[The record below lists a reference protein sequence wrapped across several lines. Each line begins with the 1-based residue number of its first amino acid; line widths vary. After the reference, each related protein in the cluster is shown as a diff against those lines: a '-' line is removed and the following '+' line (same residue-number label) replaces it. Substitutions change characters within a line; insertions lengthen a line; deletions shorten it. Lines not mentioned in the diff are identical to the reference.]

1 MSTHLNRRNEIDLG
15 RLLTALKLRWWLLP
29 VSVVLV
35 LAAVL
40 VQPQL
45 GGSDANQ
52 GLLTVTKAYEAKIET
67 APLSIIGFDPGAT
80 TPFPS
85 FDNQLAAIQDPIFV
99 ETIQSSI
106 PSPIQVAV
114 TRSEP
119 KFTMVDTIDES
130 NNRVTFLSR
139 GTSSY
144 VFSCV
149 SIDEQAC
156 LLGID
161 GYVQEVSR
169 LRYES
174 ITTGLKTNAEFL
186 DQLIKSAVSRLD
198 VIAST
203 GDSYSIA
210 AEQAGLVDL
219 NNKRQAVT
227 EIIDQISGELQEVS
241 TSTNQLVIKSKYT
254 PTSIGF
260 GIIFGLVIGI
270 LVALQLAFIDKRV
283 RSESDICVLNPEV
296 KYLGKFSLQQ
306 IEATSSPVVAAILSN
321 IENTAVSTVRFLSV
335 SDKMPPSTSLLF
347 ESLSRRQISCE
358 LLHASKDLTVDTLL
372 PTSKSAMVYLISTE
386 KDRIDQWLPT
396 HSAFT
401 NAGNQI
407 LGWVMV
413 DK

>member
-40 VQPQL
+40 IQPQL
-45 GGSDANQ
+45 SGSDANQ
-52 GLLTVTKAYEAKIET
+52 GLLAVTKAFEAKIET

-85 FDNQLAAIQDPIFV
+85 FDNQLAALQDPVFV
-99 ETIQSSI
+99 EKIQGSI

-144 VFSCV
+144 VFSCL
-149 SIDEQAC
+149 SADEQAC

-174 ITTGLKTNAEFL
+174 ITSGLKTNMDFL
-186 DQLIKSAVSRLD
+186 DQLIKSASSRLD

-203 GDSYSIA
+203 GDSSSIA
-210 AEQAGLVDL
+210 AEEAGLVDL
-219 NNKRQAVT
+219 NNKRQAVS
-227 EIIDQISGELQEVS
+227 EIIDQISGKLQEVS
-241 TSTNQLVIKSKYT
+241 TSTNQLVVKPKYT

-283 RSESDICVLNPEV
+283 RSERDICVLNPEV

-306 IEATSSPVVAAILSN
+306 IEVTSIPVIAAILSN
-321 IENTAVSTVRFLSV
+321 IENTAVSTMRFVSV
-335 SDKMPPSTSLLF
+335 SDKAQASTSLLF
-347 ESLSRRQISCE
+347 ESLSRHQIACE
-358 LLHASKDLTVDTLL
+358 FLHASKDLTVEALL
-372 PTSKSAMVYLISTE
+372 PRSKSAIVYLISTE

-407 LGWVMV
+407 LGCALV

>member
-1 MSTHLNRRNEIDLG
+1 MPTHLNRGNEIDLG
-15 RLLTALKLRWWLLP
+15 RILTALKLRWWLLP
-29 VSVVLV
+29 VSVILV

-40 VQPQL
+40 IQPQL
-45 GGSDANQ
+45 SGSDANQ
-52 GLLTVTKAYEAKIET
+52 GLLTVTKAFEAKIET

-85 FDNQLAAIQDPIFV
+85 FDNQLAALQDPIFV
-99 ETIQSSI
+99 EKIQSSI
-106 PSPIQVAV
+106 PSPVQVAV

-149 SIDEQAC
+149 STDEQAC

-174 ITTGLKTNAEFL
+174 ITSGLRTNVDFL

-203 GDSYSIA
+203 SDSYSIA
-210 AEQAGLVDL
+210 AEETGLVDL

-227 EIIDQISGELQEVS
+227 EIITQISGELHEVS
-241 TSTNQLVIKSKYT
+241 TSTNQLVAKPKYT
-254 PTSIGF
+254 PTSFGF

-270 LVALQLAFIDKRV
+270 LIALQLALIDKRV
-283 RSESDICVLNPEV
+283 RSERDISVLNPEV
-296 KYLGKFSLQQ
+296 KYLGRFSLQQ
-306 IEATSSPVVAAILSN
+306 IEGTSIPVIAAILSN
-321 IENTAVSTVRFLSV
+321 IENTAVSTVRFVSV
-335 SDKMPPSTSLLF
+335 SDKAPASTSLLF
-347 ESLSRRQISCE
+347 ESLSLRQISCE
-358 LLHASKDLTVDTLL
+358 LLLASKDLTVDTLL
-372 PTSKSAMVYLISTE
+372 PTSKSAIVYLISTE
-386 KDRIDQWLPT
+386 KDRIDQWLPA

-407 LGWVMV
+407 LGCALF

>member
-1 MSTHLNRRNEIDLG
+1 MPTHLNRGNEIDLG

-40 VQPQL
+40 IQPQL
-45 GGSDANQ
+45 SGSDANQ
-52 GLLTVTKAYEAKIET
+52 GLLTVTKAFEAKIET

-85 FDNQLAAIQDPIFV
+85 FDNQLAALQDPIFV
-99 ETIQSSI
+99 EKIQSSI

-149 SIDEQAC
+149 SVDEQAC

-161 GYVQEVSR
+161 GYAQEVSR

-174 ITTGLKTNAEFL
+174 ITSGLRTNVDFL

-203 GDSYSIA
+203 SDSYSIA
-210 AEQAGLVDL
+210 AEETGLVDL

-241 TSTNQLVIKSKYT
+241 TSTNQLVAKPKYT
-254 PTSIGF
+254 PTSFGF

-270 LVALQLAFIDKRV
+270 LIALQLALIDKRV
-283 RSESDICVLNPEV
+283 RSERDISVLNPEV
-296 KYLGKFSLQQ
+296 KYLGRFSLQQ
-306 IEATSSPVVAAILSN
+306 IEGTSIPVIAAILSN
-321 IENTAVSTVRFLSV
+321 IENTAVSTVRFVSV
-335 SDKMPPSTSLLF
+335 SDKVPTSTSLLF

-358 LLHASKDLTVDTLL
+358 LLLASKDLTVDTLL
-372 PTSKSAMVYLISTE
+372 PTSKSAIVYLISTE
-386 KDRIDQWLPT
+386 KDRIDQWLPA

-407 LGWVMV
+407 LGCALF

>member
-1 MSTHLNRRNEIDLG
+1 MPTHLNRGNEIDLG

-40 VQPQL
+40 IQPQL
-45 GGSDANQ
+45 SGSDANQ
-52 GLLTVTKAYEAKIET
+52 GLLTVTKAFEAKIET

-85 FDNQLAAIQDPIFV
+85 FDNQLAALQDPVFV
-99 ETIQSSI
+99 EKIQSSI
-106 PSPIQVAV
+106 PSPVQVAV

-149 SIDEQAC
+149 SVDEQAC

-161 GYVQEVSR
+161 GYAQEVSR

-174 ITTGLKTNAEFL
+174 ITSGLRTNVDFL

-203 GDSYSIA
+203 SDSYSIA
-210 AEQAGLVDL
+210 AEETGLVDL

-241 TSTNQLVIKSKYT
+241 TSTNQLVAKPKYT
-254 PTSIGF
+254 PTSFGF

-270 LVALQLAFIDKRV
+270 LIALQLALIDKRV
-283 RSESDICVLNPEV
+283 RSERDISVLNPEV
-296 KYLGKFSLQQ
+296 KYLGRFSLQQ
-306 IEATSSPVVAAILSN
+306 IEGTSIPVIAAILSN
-321 IENTAVSTVRFLSV
+321 IENTAVSTVRFVSV
-335 SDKMPPSTSLLF
+335 SDKVPTSTSLLF

-358 LLHASKDLTVDTLL
+358 LLLASKDLTVDTLL
-372 PTSKSAMVYLISTE
+372 PTSKSAIVYLISTE
-386 KDRIDQWLPT
+386 KDRIDQWLPA

-407 LGWVMV
+407 LGCALF

>member
-1 MSTHLNRRNEIDLG
+1 MSTHLNRGNEIDLG

-29 VSVVLV
+29 VSVVLI

-40 VQPQL
+40 IQPQL
-45 GGSDANQ
+45 SGSDANQ
-52 GLLTVTKAYEAKIET
+52 GLLTVTKTYEAKIET

-85 FDNQLAAIQDPIFV
+85 FDNQLAALQDPIFV
-99 ETIQSSI
+99 EKIQSSI

-149 SIDEQAC
+149 SVDEQAC

-161 GYVQEVSR
+161 GYMQEVSR

-174 ITTGLKTNAEFL
+174 ITSGLKTNVDFL

-198 VIAST
+198 VIAPT

-270 LVALQLAFIDKRV
+270 LIALQLAFIDKRV
-283 RSESDICVLNPEV
+283 RSERDIYMLDPEV

-306 IEATSSPVVAAILSN
+306 IEATSIPVIAAILSN
-321 IENTAVSTVRFLSV
+321 IENTVVSTVRFVSV
-335 SDKMPPSTSLLF
+335 SDKVPASTSLLF
-347 ESLSRRQISCE
+347 ESLSRHQIACE
-358 LLHASKDLTVDTLL
+358 FLHASKDLTVEALL
-372 PTSKSAMVYLISTE
+372 PRSKSAIVYLISTE

-396 HSAFT
+396 HTAFT

-407 LGWVMV
+407 LGCALF

>member
-1 MSTHLNRRNEIDLG
+1 MPTHLNRGNEIDLG

-40 VQPQL
+40 IQPQL
-45 GGSDANQ
+45 SGSDANQ
-52 GLLTVTKAYEAKIET
+52 GLLTVTKAFEAKIET

-85 FDNQLAAIQDPIFV
+85 FDNQLAALQDPIFV
-99 ETIQSSI
+99 EKIQSSI

-149 SIDEQAC
+149 SVDEQAC

-174 ITTGLKTNAEFL
+174 ITTGLKTNVDFL
-186 DQLIKSAVSRLD
+186 DQLIKSASSRLD

-203 GDSYSIA
+203 SDSYSIA

-219 NNKRQAVT
+219 NNKRQAVM

-241 TSTNQLVIKSKYT
+241 TSTNQLVVKPKYT
-254 PTSIGF
+254 PTSFGF
-260 GIIFGLVIGI
+260 GVIFGLVIGI
-270 LVALQLAFIDKRV
+270 LVALQLALIDKRV
-283 RSESDICVLNPEV
+283 RSERDISVLNPEV
-296 KYLGKFSLQQ
+296 KYLGRFSLQQ
-306 IEATSSPVVAAILSN
+306 IEGTSIPVIAAILSN
-321 IENTAVSTVRFLSV
+321 IENTAVSTVRFVSV
-335 SDKMPPSTSLLF
+335 SDKAPASTSLLF

-358 LLHASKDLTVDTLL
+358 LLLASKDLTVDTLL
-372 PTSKSAMVYLISTE
+372 PTSKSAIVYLISTE

-396 HSAFT
+396 HGAFT
-401 NAGNQI
+401 KAGNQI
-407 LGWVMV
+407 LGCALV

>member
-1 MSTHLNRRNEIDLG
+1 MSTHLNRGNEIDLG

-40 VQPQL
+40 IQPQL
-45 GGSDANQ
+45 SGSDANQ
-52 GLLTVTKAYEAKIET
+52 GLLAVTKAFEAKIET

-85 FDNQLAAIQDPIFV
+85 FDNQLAALQDPVFV
-99 ETIQSSI
+99 EKIQGSI

-144 VFSCV
+144 VFSCL
-149 SIDEQAC
+149 SADEQAC

-174 ITTGLKTNAEFL
+174 ITTGLKTNVEFL

-203 GDSYSIA
+203 GDSSSIA
-210 AEQAGLVDL
+210 AEEAGLVDL
-219 NNKRQAVT
+219 NNKRQAVS
-227 EIIDQISGELQEVS
+227 EIIDQISGKLQEVS
-241 TSTNQLVIKSKYT
+241 TSTNQLVVKPKYT

-283 RSESDICVLNPEV
+283 RSESDISVLYPEV
-296 KYLGKFSLQQ
+296 KFLGKFSVQQ
-306 IEATSSPVVAAILSN
+306 IETTSNPVIAAILSN
-321 IENTAVSTVRFLSV
+321 IEITAISALRFVSTSDEV
-335 SDKMPPSTSLLF
+335 SASASLLF
-347 ESLSRRQISCE
+347 ESLSQRKVSSE
-358 LLHASKDLTVDTLL
+358 LLRAGPDMTVDLLL
-372 PTSKSAMVYLISTE
+372 PGPKTAIVYLVSTE
-386 KDRIDQWLPT
+386 NDRIDKWQST
-396 HSAFT
+396 HTAFV

-407 LGWVMV
+407 LGCALVG
-413 DK
+413 K

>member
-1 MSTHLNRRNEIDLG
+1 MSTHLNRGNEIDLG
-15 RLLTALKLRWWLLP
+15 RLLTALKLRWWMLP

-40 VQPQL
+40 MQPQL
-45 GGSDANQ
+45 SGSDANQ
-52 GLLTVTKAYEAKIET
+52 GLLTVVKAFEAKIET

-85 FDNQLAAIQDPIFV
+85 FDNQLAALQDPVFV
-99 ETIQSSI
+99 EKIQGSI

-149 SIDEQAC
+149 SADEQAC

-174 ITTGLKTNAEFL
+174 ITSGLKTNMDFL
-186 DQLIKSAVSRLD
+186 DQLIKSASSRLD

-203 GDSYSIA
+203 GDSSSIA
-210 AEQAGLVDL
+210 AEEAGLVDL

-241 TSTNQLVIKSKYT
+241 TSTNQLVVKPKYT

-306 IEATSSPVVAAILSN
+306 IEATSIPVIAAILSN
-321 IENTAVSTVRFLSV
+321 IENTAVSTVRFVLV
-335 SDKMPPSTSLLF
+335 SDKLSAGIPPLF
-347 ESLSRRQISCE
+347 ESLSRHQISCE
-358 LLHASKDLTVDTLL
+358 LVHVRKDMTLDELL
-372 PTSKSAMVYLISTE
+372 PRSKSAIVYLISTE

-396 HSAFT
+396 HGAFT

-407 LGWVMV
+407 LGCALF

>member
-1 MSTHLNRRNEIDLG
+1 MSTHLNRGNEIDLG

-40 VQPQL
+40 IQPQL
-45 GGSDANQ
+45 SGSDANQ
-52 GLLTVTKAYEAKIET
+52 GLLTVTKSFEAKIET

-85 FDNQLAAIQDPIFV
+85 FDNQLAALQDPVFV
-99 ETIQSSI
+99 EKIQGSI

-149 SIDEQAC
+149 SADEQAC

-174 ITTGLKTNAEFL
+174 ITTGLKTNVEFL

-203 GDSYSIA
+203 GDSSSIA
-210 AEQAGLVDL
+210 AEEAGLADL

-241 TSTNQLVIKSKYT
+241 TSTNQLVVKPKYT

-283 RSESDICVLNPEV
+283 RSERDICVLNPEV

-306 IEATSSPVVAAILSN
+306 IEATSVPVIAAILSN
-321 IENTAVSTVRFLSV
+321 IENTAVSTVRFVLV
-335 SDKMPPSTSLLF
+335 SDQLSAGIPPLF
-347 ESLSRRQISCE
+347 ESLSRHQISCE
-358 LLHASKDLTVDTLL
+358 LVHVRKDMTLDELL
-372 PTSKSAMVYLISTE
+372 PRSKSAIVYLASTE
-386 KDRIDQWLPT
+386 GDRIDQWLPT

-407 LGWVMV
+407 LGCALF

>member
-1 MSTHLNRRNEIDLG
+1 MPTHLNRGNEIDLG

-40 VQPQL
+40 IQPQL
-45 GGSDANQ
+45 SGSDANQ
-52 GLLTVTKAYEAKIET
+52 GLLTVTKAFEAKIET

-85 FDNQLAAIQDPIFV
+85 FDNQLAALQDPIFV
-99 ETIQSSI
+99 EKIQSSI

-149 SIDEQAC
+149 SVDEQAC

-174 ITTGLKTNAEFL
+174 ITTGLKTNVDFL
-186 DQLIKSAVSRLD
+186 DQLIKSASSRLD

-203 GDSYSIA
+203 SDSYSIA

-219 NNKRQAVT
+219 NNKRQAVM

-241 TSTNQLVIKSKYT
+241 TSTNQLVVKPKYT
-254 PTSIGF
+254 PTSFGF
-260 GIIFGLVIGI
+260 GVIFGLVIGI
-270 LVALQLAFIDKRV
+270 LVALQLALIDKRV
-283 RSESDICVLNPEV
+283 RSERDISVLNPEV
-296 KYLGKFSLQQ
+296 KYLGRFSLQQ
-306 IEATSSPVVAAILSN
+306 IEGTSIPVIAAILSN
-321 IENTAVSTVRFLSV
+321 IENTAVSTVRFVSV
-335 SDKMPPSTSLLF
+335 SDKVSTSTSLLF

-358 LLHASKDLTVDTLL
+358 LLLASKNLTVDTLL
-372 PTSKSAMVYLISTE
+372 PTSKSAIVYLISTE
-386 KDRIDQWLPT
+386 KDRIDQWLPA

-407 LGWVMV
+407 LGCALF

>member
-1 MSTHLNRRNEIDLG
+1 MSTHLNRGNEIDLG

-40 VQPQL
+40 IQPQL
-45 GGSDANQ
+45 SGSDANQ
-52 GLLTVTKAYEAKIET
+52 GLLTVTKAFEAKIET
-67 APLSIIGFDPGAT
+67 APLSIIGIDPGAT

-85 FDNQLAAIQDPIFV
+85 FDNQLAALQDPVFV
-99 ETIQSSI
+99 EKIQGSI

-149 SIDEQAC
+149 SADEQAC

-174 ITTGLKTNAEFL
+174 IASGLKTNMDFL
-186 DQLIKSAVSRLD
+186 DQLIKSASSRLD
-198 VIAST
+198 VVAST
-203 GDSYSIA
+203 GDSSSIA
-210 AEQAGLVDL
+210 AEEAGLVDL
-219 NNKRQAVT
+219 NNKRQAVS
-227 EIIDQISGELQEVS
+227 EIIDQISGKLQEVS
-241 TSTNQLVIKSKYT
+241 TSTNQLVVKPKYT

-260 GIIFGLVIGI
+260 GIIFGLIIGI
-270 LVALQLAFIDKRV
+270 LGALQLAFIDKRV
-283 RSESDICVLNPEV
+283 RAKEDLCVLDSEA

-306 IEATSSPVVAAILSN
+306 IEVTSIPIIAAILSN
-321 IENTAVSTVRFLSV
+321 IENTAVSTVRFVLV
-335 SDKMPPSTSLLF
+335 SDQLSAGIPPLF
-347 ESLSRRQISCE
+347 ESLSRHQISCE
-358 LLHASKDLTVDTLL
+358 LVHVRKEMTLDELL
-372 PTSKSAMVYLISTE
+372 PRSKSAIVYLASTE
-386 KDRIDQWLPT
+386 GDLIDQWLPT

-407 LGWVMV
+407 LGCALF

>member
-1 MSTHLNRRNEIDLG
+1 
-15 RLLTALKLRWWLLP
+15 
-29 VSVVLV
+29 VVLV

-40 VQPQL
+40 IQPQL
-45 GGSDANQ
+45 DGSDANQ
-52 GLLTVTKAYEAKIET
+52 GLLAVTKAFEAKIET

-85 FDNQLAAIQDPIFV
+85 FDNQLAALQDPVFV
-99 ETIQSSI
+99 EKIQSSI

-144 VFSCV
+144 VFSCL
-149 SIDEQAC
+149 SADEQAC

-174 ITTGLKTNAEFL
+174 IASGLKTNMDFL
-186 DQLIKSAVSRLD
+186 DQLIKSASARLD

-203 GDSYSIA
+203 GDSSSIA
-210 AEQAGLVDL
+210 AEEAGLVDL
-219 NNKRQAVT
+219 NNKRQAVS
-227 EIIDQISGELQEVS
+227 EIIDQISGKLQEVS
-241 TSTNQLVIKSKYT
+241 TSTNQLVVKPKYT

-283 RSESDICVLNPEV
+283 RSERDICVLHPEV

-306 IEATSSPVVAAILSN
+306 IEATSIPLIAAILSN
-321 IENTAVSTVRFLSV
+321 IENRAVSTIRFVSV
-335 SDKMPPSTSLLF
+335 SDKAPASTSLLF
-347 ESLSRRQISCE
+347 ESLSRRQIACE
-358 LLHASKDLTVDTLL
+358 FLHATEDLTVDALL
-372 PTSKSAMVYLISTE
+372 PTSKSAIVYLISTE

-407 LGWVMV
+407 LGWALV

>member
-1 MSTHLNRRNEIDLG
+1 MSTHLNRGNEIDLG

-35 LAAVL
+35 LAAV
-40 VQPQL
+40 VIQPQL
-45 GGSDANQ
+45 SGSDANQ
-52 GLLTVTKAYEAKIET
+52 GLLTVTKAFEAKIET

-85 FDNQLAAIQDPIFV
+85 FDNQLAALQDPIFV
-99 ETIQSSI
+99 EKIQSSI

-149 SIDEQAC
+149 SVDEQAC

-174 ITTGLKTNAEFL
+174 ITTGLKTNEEFL
-186 DQLIKSAVSRLD
+186 DQLIKSAISRLES
-198 VIAST
+198 IAST

-210 AEQAGLVDL
+210 AEEAGLVDL

-306 IEATSSPVVAAILSN
+306 IEVTSIPVIAAILSN
-321 IENTAVSTVRFLSV
+321 IENTAVSTVRFVSV
-335 SDKMPPSTSLLF
+335 GDKVPTSTSLLF

-358 LLHASKDLTVDTLL
+358 LLHASKDLTVDALL
-372 PTSKSAMVYLISTE
+372 PISKSAIVYLISTE

-401 NAGNQI
+401 NAGNQV
-407 LGWVMV
+407 LGCALV

>member
-1 MSTHLNRRNEIDLG
+1 MPTHLNRGNEIDLG

-40 VQPQL
+40 IQPQL
-45 GGSDANQ
+45 SGSDANQ
-52 GLLTVTKAYEAKIET
+52 GLLTVTKAFEAKIET

-85 FDNQLAAIQDPIFV
+85 FDNQLAALQDPIFV
-99 ETIQSSI
+99 EKIQSSI

-149 SIDEQAC
+149 SVDEQAC

-174 ITTGLKTNAEFL
+174 ITSGLKTNVDFL
-186 DQLIKSAVSRLD
+186 DQLIKSALSRLEL
-198 VIAST
+198 IAST
-203 GDSYSIA
+203 GDSSSIA
-210 AEQAGLVDL
+210 AEEAGLVDL

-227 EIIDQISGELQEVS
+227 EILDQISGELQEVS
-241 TSTNQLVIKSKYT
+241 ASSNQLVIKSKYT

-283 RSESDICVLNPEV
+283 RSESDICVLDPEV
-296 KYLGKFSLQQ
+296 KCLGKFSLQQ
-306 IEATSSPVVAAILSN
+306 IEATSIPVIAAILSN
-321 IENTAVSTVRFLSV
+321 IENTAISTVRFVST
-335 SDKMPPSTSLLF
+335 SDKVPASTSLLF
-347 ESLSRRQISCE
+347 ESLSRRQIGYE
-358 LLHASKDLTVDTLL
+358 LLQSGENMTLDDLL
-372 PTSKSAMVYLISTE
+372 PGSKNAIVYLISTE
-386 KDRIDQWLPT
+386 KDRIDQWQSI

-401 NAGNQI
+401 KSGNQI
-407 LGWVMV
+407 LGCVLV

>member
-40 VQPQL
+40 IQPQL
-45 GGSDANQ
+45 SGSDANQ
-52 GLLTVTKAYEAKIET
+52 GLLAVTKAFEAKIET

-85 FDNQLAAIQDPIFV
+85 FDNQLAALQDPVFV
-99 ETIQSSI
+99 EKIQGSI

-144 VFSCV
+144 VFSCL
-149 SIDEQAC
+149 SADEQAC

-174 ITTGLKTNAEFL
+174 ITSGLKTNMDFL
-186 DQLIKSAVSRLD
+186 DQLIKSASARLD

-203 GDSYSIA
+203 GDSSSIA
-210 AEQAGLVDL
+210 AEEAGLVDL
-219 NNKRQAVT
+219 NNKRQAVS
-227 EIIDQISGELQEVS
+227 EIIDQISGKLQEVS
-241 TSTNQLVIKSKYT
+241 TSTNQLVVKPKYT

-283 RSESDICVLNPEV
+283 RSERDICVLNPEV

-306 IEATSSPVVAAILSN
+306 IEVTSIPVIAAILSN
-321 IENTAVSTVRFLSV
+321 IENTAVSTMRFVSV
-335 SDKMPPSTSLLF
+335 SDKAQASTSLLF
-347 ESLSRRQISCE
+347 ESLSRHQIACE
-358 LLHASKDLTVDTLL
+358 FLHASKDLTVEALL
-372 PTSKSAMVYLISTE
+372 PRSKSAIVYLISTE

-407 LGWVMV
+407 LGCALV

>member
-1 MSTHLNRRNEIDLG
+1 M
-15 RLLTALKLRWWLLP
+15 LP

-40 VQPQL
+40 MQPQL
-45 GGSDANQ
+45 SGSDANQ
-52 GLLTVTKAYEAKIET
+52 GLLTVVKAFEAKIET

-85 FDNQLAAIQDPIFV
+85 FDNQLAALQDPVFV
-99 ETIQSSI
+99 EKIQGSI

-149 SIDEQAC
+149 SADEQAC

-174 ITTGLKTNAEFL
+174 ITSGLKTNMDFL
-186 DQLIKSAVSRLD
+186 DQLIKSASSRLD

-203 GDSYSIA
+203 GDSSSIA
-210 AEQAGLVDL
+210 AEEAGLVDL

-241 TSTNQLVIKSKYT
+241 TSTNQLVVKPKYT

-306 IEATSSPVVAAILSN
+306 IEATSIPVIAAILSN
-321 IENTAVSTVRFLSV
+321 IENTAVSTVRFVLV
-335 SDKMPPSTSLLF
+335 SDKLSAGIPPLF
-347 ESLSRRQISCE
+347 ESLSRHQISCE
-358 LLHASKDLTVDTLL
+358 LVHVRKDMTLDELL
-372 PTSKSAMVYLISTE
+372 PRSKSAIVYLISTE

-396 HSAFT
+396 HGAFT

-407 LGWVMV
+407 LGCALF